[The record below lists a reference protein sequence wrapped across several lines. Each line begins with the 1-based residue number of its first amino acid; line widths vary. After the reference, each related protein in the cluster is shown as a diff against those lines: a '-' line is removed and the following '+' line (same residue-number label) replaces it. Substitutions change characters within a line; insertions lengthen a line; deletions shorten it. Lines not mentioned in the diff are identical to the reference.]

1 MNNDK
6 PVVMACIDDSKL
18 SDAVCDYAVWIAQRV
33 DVPLKLLNTIDHHPE
48 TAENL
53 DLSGSLGVNS
63 RAHLLEDITDV
74 EHAKSKALIQKG
86 KTILE
91 AAKARVKAQ
100 GYSDPVVS
108 LQHGSLIDSL
118 IELEQGIRV
127 LVIGAR
133 GKIHEDMPDKIG
145 AKLEDMIRSLH
156 LPILV
161 AYEEF
166 KKPENIM
173 IAYDGSDCAN
183 KAVEMVANSP
193 LYKGLTCHLVNVS
206 NNSSAEELLQKAAN
220 TLRDKSDLKIITAS
234 LSGKAEQAL
243 CDYQKQQNIELT
255 IMGAFSHTRLHDI
268 LLGSFTVK
276 MLLNTN
282 NPLLLL
288 R

>member
-6 PVVMACIDDSKL
+6 PVVMACVDDSKL

-33 DVPLKLLNTIDHHPE
+33 NVPLKLLNTIDHHPE
-48 TAENL
+48 TAEIT
-53 DLSGSLGVNS
+53 DLSGNLGVNS
-63 RAHLLEDITDV
+63 RDQLLEDITDV
-74 EHAKSKALIQKG
+74 EHVKNKALIQKG

-91 AAKARVKAQ
+91 AAKDRVMAQ
-100 GYSDPVVS
+100 GFSDTVVR
-108 LQHGSLIDSL
+108 LQHGNLIDSL

-145 AKLEDMIRSLH
+145 AKLEEMIRSLH

-161 AYEEF
+161 AYDEF

-173 IAYDGSDCAN
+173 IAYDGSDCAD
-183 KAVEMVANSP
+183 KAVEMVASSP
-193 LYKGLTCHLVNVS
+193 LYKGLNCHLVNVS
-206 NNSSAEELLQKAAN
+206 NKSSAEELLQNAADK
-220 TLRDKSDLKIITAS
+220 LRQTSDLNIVTAS

-243 CDYQKQQNIELT
+243 CDYQKEQNIELT